1 MALSQE
7 VLDFCAQFATELRE
21 DGVAIFAGA
30 GLSASAGFVD
40 WRGLLAKFAKELGLD
55 VDREG
60 DHLVRLAQYSYNH
73 RGNRGHLDAAIIKS
87 FPVMKAPSVN
97 HEVLARLP
105 ISTYW
110 TTNYDR
116 LIETALVNA
125 KKCVDVKH
133 TDNQLPQSTP
143 GRDAILYKM
152 HGDAGQPAEAVLTR
166 NDYENYPTKRP
177 GFLNALSGDMTGKT
191 FLFLGFSFTDP
202 NLDHVLSQLRLRYHD
217 SMRPHYCL
225 MRTPKKTD
233 FSSLKEHAY
242 ALARQKHFISDL
254 KRFGI
259 KVLLVKEYGDV
270 TEVLR
275 TIERLYRRRAV
286 FVSGSAAE
294 FLPWGEASSKAFFRN
309 LGATLIDHDFRIV
322 TGLGLGV
329 GDALLSG
336 AIERIHDRG
345 HTRLDPFIDIRP
357 FPRDFSD
364 AAKRQKVWRAYRED
378 MISRVGIAI
387 FLFGNKLSAGVLEKS
402 SGMREEFDI
411 ALAQGVLPL
420 PVGTTGYLSRD
431 LAYSVLNAKPGRF
444 TKTNLMCVK
453 KLNSITSGGLPALQ
467 SKIVASLEKIAAE

>member
-7 VLDFCAQFATELRE
+7 VLDFCIQFATELRE
-21 DGVAIFAGA
+21 DGVGIFAGA

-40 WRGLLAKFAKELGLD
+40 WRGLLTKFAKELGLD
-55 VDREG
+55 IDREG
-60 DHLVRLAQYSYNH
+60 EHLVRLAQYSHNH
-73 RGNRGHLDAAIIKS
+73 RGTRGHLDAAIIKS

-97 HEVLARLP
+97 HEILARLP

-116 LIETALVNA
+116 LIETALGNA
-125 KKCVDVKH
+125 KRCVDVKH
-133 TDNQLPQSTP
+133 ADNQLPQSMP

-152 HGDAGQPAEAVLTR
+152 HGDVGHPSEAVLTR
-166 NDYENYPTKRP
+166 NDYESYPTRRP
-177 GFLNALSGDMTGKT
+177 GFLNALSGDLTGKT

-217 SMRPHYCL
+217 SQRQHYCL
-225 MRTPKKTD
+225 MRIPKKAD
-233 FSSLKEHAY
+233 YSSSKEHAY
-242 ALARQKHFISDL
+242 AQARQRHFIADL

-259 KVLLVKEYGDV
+259 KVLLIKEYSDV
-270 TEVLR
+270 TEVLE

-294 FLPWGEASSKAFFRN
+294 FLPWDEASSKVFFRN
-309 LGATLIDHDFRIV
+309 LGAKLIDHDFRIV

-345 HTRLDPFIDIRP
+345 YTRLDHFIDIRP

-364 AAKRQKVWRAYRED
+364 AAKRQKVWHAYREE

-387 FLFGNKLSAGVLEKS
+387 FLFGNKISAGVLETA

-411 ALAQGVLPL
+411 ALAQGVAPL
-420 PVGTTGYLSRD
+420 PVGATGYLSQE
-431 LAYSVLNAKPGRF
+431 LAKNVLKAKPDRF
-444 TKTNLMCVK
+444 TKINLTCVK
-453 KLNSITSGGLPALQ
+453 KLNSTPRGGLPALL
-467 SKIVASLEKIAAE
+467 STIIGSLDKMAAE